1 MRTAACAA
9 AGPQTAATRPST
21 AMATIRGTRALY
33 GAHVCRRAGPGSPLL
48 VLGSV
53 ARRLPLFKLLAI
65 AQVALLTHRH
75 LTRLN
80 GQERRRLAQLVGRGP
95 RLQAPE
101 RRELRTL
108 VGKLEPW
115 LFAVGAA
122 DAFSPV
128 PLPKRLAGRRR
139 PSQ

>member
-1 MRTAACAA
+1 MRRRRAADSRHETEH
-9 AGPQTAATRPST
+9 GDGDDPGHPH
-21 AMATIRGTRALY
+21 ALY

-53 ARRLPLFKLLAI
+53 TRRLPLFKLLAI

-80 GQERRRLAQLVGRGP
+80 GHERRRLAQLVGRGP
-95 RLQAPE
+95 RLRAPE

-115 LFAVGAA
+115 MFAVGAA